1 MPKIK
6 FVNEK
11 KEVEVPEGANLR
23 REAQKAGVEVYP
35 GLTKILNCQGFGMCT
50 SCKVH
55 IKKGMENCSK
65 PRWWERLSLRGFFNH
80 LCFFARIGHEDEVRL
95 SCQTCVNGDIEVE
108 TKPPLNWHGENF
120 FS

>member
-6 FVNEK
+6 FLNEK
-11 KEVEVPEGANLR
+11 KEVEVPAGANLR
-23 REAQKAGVEVYP
+23 REAMKAGVEVYP
-35 GLTKILNCQGFGMCT
+35 GLHKLLHCPGIGMCT

-55 IKKGMENCSK
+55 VKKGQENCSK
-65 PRWWERLSLRGFFNH
+65 PSWWERLSLRGIFNQ
-80 LCFFARIGHEDEVRL
+80 LCFFARIGNEEDIRL